1 MLVPR
6 FRFRRARGGFQW
18 VAESAFEHGDVQRQF
33 VALDR
38 SLSVLKEFA
47 AAVRWAE
54 RAGKIGEFAPEGDDL
69 YGEAGRLPTD
79 SGQFLSRA
87 RNRRSHEHAGFR
99 AFDGAYRQAFRNWAG
114 GTKPCKVSQPTS
126 ARRELE
132 DGNDTGNGIKV
143 IYHEAGIG

>member
-6 FRFRRARGGFQW
+6 FRFRRARGAFQW
-18 VAESAFEHGDVQRQF
+18 VAESAFEHGDVERQF

-54 RAGKIGEFAPEGDDL
+54 RAGKIGEFAPEGDYL
-69 YGEAGRLPTD
+69 YGGAGRLRTD

-87 RNRRSHEHAGFR
+87 RLNTMANRRAHEHARFR
-99 AFDGAYRQAFRNWAG
+99 ALDGAYRDAFRNWAG
-114 GTKPCKVSQPTS
+114 RTRPGKVSQPAS
-126 ARRELE
+126 ARCELE
-132 DGNDTGNGIKV
+132 DRESK
-143 IYHEAGIG
+143 AGFPSPST